1 MADSVLNQLIIGRFV
16 HYFFVSLCI
25 CSLNLFHF
33 NIFSSLFSLM
43 YWWMS
48 ASSNYISMHL
58 LTHSLSFIVF
68 AFIKMNFLGQSL
80 AYILSCMPCMREIS
94 QWDGL
99 LARLLAY
106 TQLGWFSN
114 RSGTPVDDGVRKLNN
129 WLDQWQSGK
138 LGTGSRVY
146 SFPCAFPSSNDV
158 PVLLLN
164 QPINFSLI
172 QSYVEQY
179 SHIVPQLTEFRSIRL
194 RFCRRSEERDS
205 NRRWTRRS
213 VGKNPW
219 PMEKAW
225 ASANLR

>member
-1 MADSVLNQLIIGRFV
+1 MNWLLAD
-16 HYFFVSLCI
+16 
-25 CSLNLFHF
+25 LFI
-33 NIFSSLFSLM
+33 IFSWVCVSVRSIFSIWIFFPPFSPSCIDECLHHPTI
-43 YWWMS
+43 YPPIHPFIPS
-48 ASSNYISMHL
+48 VGMHL
-58 LTHSLSFIVF
+58 LTHSLLFIVF

-106 TQLGWFSN
+106 TQLLIPPW
-114 RSGTPVDDGVRKLNN
+114 
-129 WLDQWQSGK
+129 
-138 LGTGSRVY
+138 SRV
-146 SFPCAFPSSNDV
+146 S
-158 PVLLLN
+158 
-164 QPINFSLI
+164 
-172 QSYVEQY
+172 VEQY

-194 RFCRRSEERDS
+194 SFYRRSEERDS

-219 PMEKAW
+219 PLEEAW